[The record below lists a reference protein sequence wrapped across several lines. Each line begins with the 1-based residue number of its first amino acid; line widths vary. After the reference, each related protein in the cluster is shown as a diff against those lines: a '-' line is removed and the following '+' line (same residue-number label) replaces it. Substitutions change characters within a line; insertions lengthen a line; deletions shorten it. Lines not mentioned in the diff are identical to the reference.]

1 MRFNDNSNGTVTDNL
16 TGLIWLKDANAFG
29 KKTWEQALSDANTL
43 SSGSH
48 GLTDGS
54 KAGDWRLPNL
64 KELQSLID
72 VAYYNPALSSA
83 SGKSKWVSGDAFVGV
98 QSPYYWSST
107 TYSGHTTSAWIVLL
121 YDGYVSYGG
130 KTNSYYVWPVRAG
143 Q

>member
-98 QSPYYWSST
+98 QSRYYWSST
-107 TYSGHTTSAWIVLL
+107 TYSGSTAFAWYVYL
-121 YDGYVSYGG
+121 YDGGVYDGS
-130 KTNSYYVWPVRAG
+130 KASTSYVWPVWG
-143 Q
+143 K